1 LNFIF
6 KEVAPYE
13 IINGDVLS
21 NPLLCRPVVL
31 EVLFKHIESKLIMES
46 KPIPEYD
53 LPSLGSR
60 SDPRGVLE
68 FTGLSLE
75 EPAGRGVGVAFNIV
89 RPLVNYLAGE
99 NERLRYLNEEPV
111 AKRLRVYRL
120 AEVKLTLPLDT
131 SPGYNEAYNRQT
143 GCSK

>member
-1 LNFIF
+1 L
-6 KEVAPYE
+6 
-13 IINGDVLS
+13 G
-21 NPLLCRPVVL
+21 NPSLGQRVVL
-31 EVLFKHIESKLIMES
+31 EAFFKHIESKLIMES

-60 SDPRGVLE
+60 SDPRWVLE

-75 EPAGRGVGVAFNIV
+75 EPAGRGVGVAFNSV
-89 RPLVNYLAGE
+89 RPLVNHLVGE
-99 NERLRYLNEEPV
+99 IERLRYLNEEPV

-120 AEVKLTLPLDT
+120 AEVELTLPLDT
-131 SPGYNEAYNRQT
+131 LPGYNEVYNRQA